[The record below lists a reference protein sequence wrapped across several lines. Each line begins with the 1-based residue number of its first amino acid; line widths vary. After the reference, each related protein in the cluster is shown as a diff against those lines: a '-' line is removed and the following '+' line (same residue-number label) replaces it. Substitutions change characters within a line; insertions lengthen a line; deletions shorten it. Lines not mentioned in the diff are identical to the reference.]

1 MVSLMKRRSASLAK
15 ECPHGVLDIALK
27 CHLGHTRSLEI
38 LPIKIGGPS
47 IPKCPQGGA
56 WHLGKKRGVLNRG
69 GGPCQNRIDLVELRL
84 RGVVA
89 HEPGGALHLTDHW
102 IKGAVG
108 VLRGAEIA

>member
-47 IPKCPQGGA
+47 IPKCPQGAPGISA
-56 WHLGKKRGVLNRG
+56 KSAASLIEVEVRARTASTLSSFACGVSSRTNPAARS
-69 GGPCQNRIDLVELRL
+69 I
-84 RGVVA
+84 
-89 HEPGGALHLTDHW
+89 
-102 IKGAVG
+102 
-108 VLRGAEIA
+108 